1 MTSFAAYFP
10 SFDEPGDP
18 AGSAARLARQRAL
31 LARYVQGRGRVVA
44 EFLEVSSN
52 ARGEGVVLREARR
65 YCREHGVVLLVAA
78 GGPLKAVGQVDPTP
92 RPARAA

>member
-1 MTSFAAYFP
+1 MTRFAAYFP
-10 SFDEPGDP
+10 RFDRTDEPS
-18 AGSAARLARQRAL
+18 AGAARLARQREL

-44 EFLEVSSN
+44 EFLEVS
-52 ARGEGVVLREARR
+52 ADGRGEGVVLREARR

-78 GGPLKAVGQVDPTP
+78 GGPLKAVGQIDPTP

>member
-18 AGSAARLARQRAL
+18 AAGRARLARQRAL
-31 LARYVQGRGRVVA
+31 LARYVQGRGQVVA
-44 EFLEVSSN
+44 EFLEVSAG
-52 ARGEGVVLREARR
+52 ARGDGVVLREARR

-78 GGPLKAVGQVDPTP
+78 GGPLQAIGEVAPTAP
-92 RPARAA
+92 PARAA